1 MAKYK
6 SEFSPIDFLTNR
18 IILVKAMGKIEE
30 IRTKRER
37 HHIMKR

>member
-6 SEFSPIDFLTNR
+6 SEFFAIDFLTNR
-18 IILVKAMGKIEE
+18 IILVKAMGKIGE